1 MLPSRKLLLNFFSLL
16 EKSFEQIAFKQDLDL
31 IKDSWT
37 TSADI
42 TNCLQTA
49 QQKID

>member
-1 MLPSRKLLLNFFSLL
+1 MLPRRKLLLNFFSLL
-16 EKSFEQIAFKQDLDL
+16 EKSFKQIAFKQDLDL

-49 QQKID
+49 QQKIN